1 MPRLRPADGCGAEG
15 TLSGRYIPPDHPR
28 AIFAGDA
35 ERDME
40 RLRAQQQ
47 PAQQR
52 PRFAPPQRRDAPSA
66 QQPDAELEP
75 DTAALRARAV
85 AMGSTSAPAS
95 SSREGPDPGEIIA
108 DIARPDGT
116 VLRVAVKHYHA
127 PNAKPD
133 DPGAPYVDLRVWQSG
148 EPGAWPV
155 KGKGLSVKPRELA
168 RVAEAILDAADKL
181 SADRRGAR

>member
-1 MPRLRPADGCGAEG
+1 M
-15 TLSGRYIPPDHPR
+15 SGRYIPPDHPR

-47 PAQQR
+47 PAQQQR
-52 PRFAPPQRRDAPSA
+52 PRFTPPQRRDAPSA
-66 QQPDAELEP
+66 QQQQPDAELEL
-75 DTAALRARAV
+75 DTAALRARAA
-85 AMGSTSAPAS
+85 AMVSTSAPTTP
-95 SSREGPDPGEIIA
+95 SREGPDPGEIIT

-116 VLRVAVKHYHA
+116 ALRVAVKHYHA

-168 RVAEAILDAADKL
+168 RVAAAILDAADRL
-181 SADRRGAR
+181 SADRKGAR

>member
-1 MPRLRPADGCGAEG
+1 M
-15 TLSGRYIPPDHPR
+15 SGRYIPPDHPR

-40 RLRAQQQ
+40 RLPAQQQ

-85 AMGSTSAPAS
+85 AMVSTSAPAS

-148 EPGAWPV
+148 EPCAWPV

-168 RVAEAILDAADKL
+168 RVAAAILDAADRL
-181 SADRRGAR
+181 SADRKGAR